1 MAYGALRLAHSASCK
16 RLTGGALAL
25 EDRGDLRESPMTVGM
40 IVGLILLPFAWML
53 IAAANKAH
61 RDETGVNAPT
71 RDGMR
76 RIRRNARKKGISEAE
91 AYNQWLNRKTSNSRR
106 ASTVHH
112 VHYAADSRPLKAT
125 PTPDEVAQDKA
136 DEPLRVLAKVRRIS
150 LHRQFNGFYYLLD
163 QGNSPIVTIKN
174 LLRPD
179 ETNFTR
185 EEVEAYLTPGAS
197 FSPAAL
203 PKRAQKITVPAANPD
218 EALLALAT
226 ARNWSLHRQ
235 TNGKYYILNL
245 NRSPTAFITN
255 PGDPTKHE
263 FTREEATRL
272 LSRT

>member
-1 MAYGALRLAHSASCK
+1 
-16 RLTGGALAL
+16 
-25 EDRGDLRESPMTVGM
+25 MTAGM

-71 RDGMR
+71 RDGLR

-91 AYNQWLNRKTSNSRR
+91 AYNQWLNRRTSKLRT
-106 ASTVHH
+106 ASMVHH
-112 VHYAADSRPLKAT
+112 VHYAADSRPPKAALS
-125 PTPDEVAQDKA
+125 PEEVAQVKA
-136 DEPLRVLAKVRRIS
+136 DEPLRVLAKARRIS

-174 LLRPD
+174 PLRPD

-185 EEVEAYLTPGAS
+185 KEVEVYLMPGACFPPVAFAKS
-197 FSPAAL
+197 TEKLAAPAG
-203 PKRAQKITVPAANPD
+203 NPD

-245 NRSPTAFITN
+245 NRSPTIFVTN
-255 PGDPTKHE
+255 PGAPAKHE

-272 LSRT
+272 LSTTQP